1 MFGGLGM
8 PELLV
13 ILVIVVLLFGTRKLP
28 ELGKG
33 LGSGIR
39 NFKSAMR
46 DSERAEL
53 DEPRQQ
59 QQLPEGSDSV
69 GTPSSAKTSFGNRA

>member
-1 MFGGLGM
+1 MPNIGM
-8 PELLV
+8 WELLI

-39 NFKSAMR
+39 NFKSSLR
-46 DSERAEL
+46 EGEKEEL
-53 DEPRQQ
+53 EEGRKQ
-59 QQLPEGSDSV
+59 QQLSEGSD
-69 GTPSSAKTSFGNRA
+69 TASSRTQSHTTFGNNA

>member
-1 MFGGLGM
+1 MPNIGM
-8 PELLV
+8 WELLI

-39 NFKSAMR
+39 NFKSSLR
-46 DSERAEL
+46 DGEKEEIEAARTK
-53 DEPRQQ
+53 
-59 QQLPEGSDSV
+59 QQLPEGSDTTASP
-69 GTPSSAKTSFGNRA
+69 TPSRTTFGNNA

>member
-1 MFGGLGM
+1 MPNIGM
-8 PELLV
+8 PELLI

-39 NFKSAMR
+39 NFKNSMKDGEKQSEIEARQAEQLADGADRSAAAVK
-46 DSERAEL
+46 S
-53 DEPRQQ
+53 PT
-59 QQLPEGSDSV
+59 SV
-69 GTPSSAKTSFGNRA
+69 NSNS

>member
-1 MFGGLGM
+1 MPNIGM
-8 PELLV
+8 PELLI

-39 NFKSAMR
+39 NFKNSMKDGEKQSEIEARQAEQLTDGAERSAT
-46 DSERAEL
+46 A
-53 DEPRQQ
+53 
-59 QQLPEGSDSV
+59 V
-69 GTPSSAKTSFGNRA
+69 KTPTSANSNP

>member
-1 MFGGLGM
+1 MPNIGM
-8 PELLV
+8 WELLI

-39 NFKSAMR
+39 NFKSSLR
-46 DSERAEL
+46 DGEKEEIEAARA
-53 DEPRQQ
+53 QQ
-59 QQLPEGSDSV
+59 KLPEGSDTTASP
-69 GTPSSAKTSFGNRA
+69 TPSRTTFGNNA

>member
-8 PELLV
+8 PELL
-13 ILVIVVLLFGTRKLP
+13 ILLVIVVVLFGARKLP

-39 NFKSAMR
+39 NFKSAVR
-46 DSERAEL
+46 DSERAEI

-59 QQLPEGSDSV
+59 QQLPEGSDSA
-69 GTPSSAKTSFGNRA
+69 GSPTPAKTSIGNRA

>member
-1 MFGGLGM
+1 MPNIGM
-8 PELLV
+8 PELLI

-39 NFKSAMR
+39 NFKNSMKDGEKQSELEARQAEQLTDGNERTAAPVKTPTSAN
-46 DSERAEL
+46 SN
-53 DEPRQQ
+53 P
-59 QQLPEGSDSV
+59 
-69 GTPSSAKTSFGNRA
+69 

>member
-1 MFGGLGM
+1 MPNIGM
-8 PELLV
+8 WELLI

-39 NFKSAMR
+39 NFKSSLR
-46 DSERAEL
+46 DGEKEEIEAG
-53 DEPRQQ
+53 QAK
-59 QQLPEGSDSV
+59 QQLPEGSDAA
-69 GTPSSAKTSFGNRA
+69 SSPTQSRTTFGNNA

>member
-1 MFGGLGM
+1 MPNIGM
-8 PELLV
+8 WELLI

-39 NFKSAMR
+39 NFKSSLR
-46 DSERAEL
+46 DGEKEELEAGRAS
-53 DEPRQQ
+53 
-59 QQLPEGSDSV
+59 QQLPEGSEKPAS
-69 GTPSSAKTSFGNRA
+69 TASRTSFGNQA

>member
-1 MFGGLGM
+1 MPNIGM
-8 PELLV
+8 PELIV

-39 NFKSAMR
+39 NFKNAMR
-46 DSERAEL
+46 SIDK
-53 DEPRQQ
+53 DEE
-59 QQLPEGSDSV
+59 LPEGRKPEQLANGSET
-69 GTPSSAKTSFGNRA
+69 TPQSSTSRTSFGNHV

>member
-1 MFGGLGM
+1 MPNIGM
-8 PELLV
+8 PELLI

-39 NFKSAMR
+39 NFKNSMKDGEKQSELEARQAEQLTDGNERSAT
-46 DSERAEL
+46 A
-53 DEPRQQ
+53 
-59 QQLPEGSDSV
+59 V
-69 GTPSSAKTSFGNRA
+69 KTPTSANSNP

>member
-1 MFGGLGM
+1 MPNLGM
-8 PELLV
+8 WELLI

-39 NFKSAMR
+39 NFKASLR
-46 DSERAEL
+46 DSEKEEVEAGRT
-53 DEPRQQ
+53 P
-59 QQLPEGSDSV
+59 QQLPDGAEKPAS
-69 GTPSSAKTSFGNRA
+69 TTSSRTSFGNQA

>member
-8 PELLV
+8 PELLI

-39 NFKSAMR
+39 NFKSAMK
-46 DSERAEL
+46 DSERAEI

-59 QQLPEGSDSV
+59 QQLPEGSDPV
-69 GTPSSAKTSFGNRA
+69 ATPSAKTSFGNRA